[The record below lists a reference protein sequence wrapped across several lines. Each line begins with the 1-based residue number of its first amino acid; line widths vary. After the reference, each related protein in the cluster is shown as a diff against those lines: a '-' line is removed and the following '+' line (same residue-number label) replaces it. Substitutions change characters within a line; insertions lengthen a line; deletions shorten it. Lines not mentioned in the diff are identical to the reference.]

1 MRVSEFITS
10 FRLSL
15 RYCSTYETITSYRTI
30 LGFSLLRPE
39 LQGIMFIYIGIHV
52 SERTFAKS
60 EDRRGGREGRSLD
73 NALDDVA
80 INRAEQKRDERRGTR
95 YRGACIPLCSLAPLG
110 CTPCKASDVLHRSHH
125 RSKVLPIHAIGPS
138 I

>member
-73 NALDDVA
+73 NALDDVP

-95 YRGACIPLCSLAPLG
+95 YRGACIPLCSLR
-110 CTPCKASDVLHRSHH
+110 SDARPVRHQTSYIDHIIGRRSF
-125 RSKVLPIHAIGPS
+125 RYTR
-138 I
+138 

>member
-1 MRVSEFITS
+1 MRDNVFSIVTS
-10 FRLSL
+10 IFFDVCN
-15 RYCSTYETITSYRTI
+15 YHTSYRAI
-30 LGFSLLRPE
+30 LGFSLLRPV
-39 LQGIMFIYIGIHV
+39 LQGIMFIYIGIYV

-95 YRGACIPLCSLAPLG
+95 YREACIPLRSLG

>member
-1 MRVSEFITS
+1 MKP
-10 FRLSL
+10 
-15 RYCSTYETITSYRTI
+15 
-30 LGFSLLRPE
+30 G
-39 LQGIMFIYIGIHV
+39 HV

-80 INRAEQKRDERRGTR
+80 INCARRRGMR
-95 YRGACIPLCSLAPLG
+95 DAEGGEGACVPLRSLASLG
-110 CTPCKASDVLHRSHH
+110 CTPSKASDVLHRSHH
-125 RSKVLPIHAIGPS
+125 RSKGLPIHAIGPS